1 MWNLKNTTSEYNKIK
16 KRTQE
21 NKLVVTSWER
31 EEGKGNINIEGKGL
45 GSTNYQV

>member
-1 MWNLKNTTSEYNKIK
+1 MESKKYNKLANITK
-16 KRTQE
+16 KEE

-31 EEGKGNINIEGKGL
+31 KEGTGNINIEGKGL